1 MYSPSLKKLEFT
13 FGKVQFKN
21 DVMIFNGINKE
32 NSARI
37 FMNKEDL
44 SFMKEAYRKQQRR
57 IF

>member
-1 MYSPSLKKLEFT
+1 MSRLEFT